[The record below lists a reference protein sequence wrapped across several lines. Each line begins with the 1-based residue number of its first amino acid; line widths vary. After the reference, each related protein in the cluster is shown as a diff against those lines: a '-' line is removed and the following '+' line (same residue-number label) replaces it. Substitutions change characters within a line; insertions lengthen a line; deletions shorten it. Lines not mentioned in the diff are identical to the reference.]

1 MYPMVLWFVV
11 LKDDTIDKERTLMN
25 LAKKIDSF
33 LWIKKISTNVHL
45 INMFNNVLDLLSVKY
60 LQQDSFSFYTLA
72 PLIIKI
78 KHAPYS
84 DLVANWV
91 ITQRDKKA
99 LPKLIQNI
107 FRNTLNTGC
116 TVFCFIIIDCFTKL
130 LQSQKNYEGLFHL
143 FDSFIRK

>member
-78 KHAPYS
+78 KHAPYF

-99 LPKLIQNI
+99 LPKLI
-107 FRNTLNTGC
+107 
-116 TVFCFIIIDCFTKL
+116 
-130 LQSQKNYEGLFHL
+130 
-143 FDSFIRK
+143 

>member
-99 LPKLIQNI
+99 LPKLI
-107 FRNTLNTGC
+107 
-116 TVFCFIIIDCFTKL
+116 
-130 LQSQKNYEGLFHL
+130 
-143 FDSFIRK
+143 